1 MKISKSVSRE
11 SAIRKAINQV
21 NACLKNAKKKPILL
35 MVSGGSALELLAG
48 VEMRYMGRH
57 VTVTVLDERY
67 SKDPAVNNFSQ
78 VAETDFYK
86 NAEYKGI
93 DYIDTRVSHGITL
106 QGLARKFERGLKR
119 WKKKYPHGFV
129 LAIQGIG
136 EDGHTAGIMPYP
148 ENPKKF
154 SKLFEKDER
163 WVVGY
168 YVPKEKS
175 EYTRRITVTF
185 PFLREHVDCT
195 IVYVT
200 GPKKRRALR
209 RVFAKKGSLR
219 QTPARIVREM
229 KNAFLFTDIT
239 I

>member
-11 SAIRKAINQV
+11 SAIRKAINQL
-21 NACLKNAKKKPILL
+21 NACLRNAKKKPILL

-93 DYIDTRVSHGITL
+93 DYIDTRVHYGITL
-106 QGLARKFERGLKR
+106 HGLARKFERGLKR
-119 WKKKYPHGFV
+119 WKKKYPNGIV
-129 LAIQGIG
+129 IVTQGIG
-136 EDGHTAGIMPYP
+136 EDGHTAGILPYP
-148 ENPKKF
+148 EDPKKF
-154 SKLFEKDER
+154 NKLFDKNER

-200 GPKKRRALR
+200 GSKKRRALVR
-209 RVFAKKGSLR
+209 TLANRGKLSR
-219 QTPARIVREM
+219 TPSRIIHEM
-229 KNAFLFTDIT
+229 KNVTLFTDQNV
-239 I
+239 